1 MKIRV
6 RFAPSPTGPLHIGGL
21 RTALFNYLIAKKS
34 GGKFILRIE
43 DTDSK
48 RTVDGAEKHIID
60 SLEWLGLDF
69 DEGPIRQSNRSKL
82 YKKQVDKLLKQGN
95 AYYAFDSQEDLDGAR
110 EAGGKDFKYNVKTRM
125 GLNNSFT
132 VSEQEIKKRVKVI
145 NDPAAIRNVSE
156 KLFSTK
162 YQKFMPDTIF
172 SQNIDEIRKFFKKHK
187 KVIVKPINSY
197 SGNNIHLFTKFNLKF
212 FQKFIKK
219 HNHIMCQKYLPKI
232 KEGDKRVFLI
242 NGKVR
247 GAISRIPKK
256 GSFLSNLS
264 KGAKPINV
272 KLTNKEMKISK
283 LISKDLKKDK
293 IFFAGIDF
301 IDEQLNGD
309 INVTS
314 PTGLKTFYDL
324 SKINLASTFWKE
336 LKA

>member
-1 MKIRV
+1 MTNKII
-6 RFAPSPTGPLHIGGL
+6 AIQGNHPSKLNPLTDTSIFLAHEIQKK
-21 RTALFNYLIAKKS
+21 NYKIFYYDPKDLSIINFKVIAK
-34 GGKFILRIE
+34 GFFIKFDYKKKRFFEIL
-43 DTDSK
+43 K
-48 RTVDGAEKHIID
+48 KQK
-60 SLEWLGLDF
+60 LELIKCKYLL
-69 DEGPIRQSNRSKL
+69 IRQDPPFNLEYICSTL
-82 YKKQVDKLLKQGN
+82 ILDK
-95 AYYAFDSQEDLDGAR
+95 
-110 EAGGKDFKYNVKTRM
+110 
-125 GLNNSFT
+125 
-132 VSEQEIKKRVKVI
+132 IKKRVKVI
-145 NDPAAIRNVSE
+145 NDPTAIRNVSE

-197 SGNNIHLFTKFNLKF
+197 SGNNIYLLTKFNLKF

-219 HNHIMCQKYLPKI
+219 HDHIMCQKYLPKI

-242 NGKVR
+242 NGKVC

-264 KGAKPINV
+264 KGAKPINI